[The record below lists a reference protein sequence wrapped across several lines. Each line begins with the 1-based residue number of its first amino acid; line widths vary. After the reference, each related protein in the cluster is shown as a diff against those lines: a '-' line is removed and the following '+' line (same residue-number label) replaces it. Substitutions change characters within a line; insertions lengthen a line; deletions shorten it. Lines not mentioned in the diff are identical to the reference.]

1 MNPLT
6 LRKRYA
12 AHETERMAALDGV
25 TLANFGE
32 RAIAFLIDVVAA
44 FICFLLAMAVVS
56 STIWAVRT
64 GFTFESYAVHFDS
77 ESGLGHIVIQIVVP
91 VLYFGLST
99 WIWNGRTLGKRIM
112 KIRVVSLVHDHM
124 SLWHS
129 IERALGY
136 GAAALE
142 FGFGFFQFFIHPN
155 RRTVQDRIAETIVVS
170 ERVAHAVRSR
180 AAEPAAARE
189 DTASPEP
196 AVAGAAG
203 DGSAG

>member
-6 LRKRYA
+6 FRKRYV
-12 AHETERMAALDGV
+12 AHETERMSALDGAV
-25 TLANFGE
+25 LASFGE

-44 FICFLLAMAVVS
+44 FFCFLISMAVIS
-56 STIWAVRT
+56 LGIWAVKT
-64 GFTFESYAVHFDS
+64 GFKFESYAVHFDA
-77 ESGLGHIVIQIVVP
+77 ESGLGHAVVQIVIP

-99 WIWNGRTLGKRIM
+99 WLWNGRTLGKRIM

-136 GAAALE
+136 AAAALE

-170 ERVAHAVRSR
+170 ERTKRADVAPIPV
-180 AAEPAAARE
+180 EE
-189 DTASPEP
+189 ETASPDP
-196 AVAGAAG
+196 ALAGSERG
-203 DGSAG
+203 